1 MPEFSPDRMTEVA
14 QLIARYPEGR
24 QKSALLPILHMAQ
37 HDFGGY
43 LSTETM
49 NYVASLLAI
58 EPVEVYEVATF
69 YTMFHLTPVGTYVL
83 EICRTGPCAL
93 AGADDT
99 LERLETILGI
109 KEGETTPDGLFTIK
123 TVECLAA
130 CASAPV
136 VQVGERYINQVTPDC
151 VPALLEDLQLGR
163 VR

>member
-151 VPALLEDLQLGR
+151 VPALLDDLQLGR

>member
-1 MPEFSPDRMTEVA
+1 MPEFSPDRMTEVT
-14 QLIARYPEGR
+14 QLIARYPDGR

-37 HDFGGY
+37 QDFDGY

-49 NYVASLLAI
+49 NYVASLLGI

-123 TVECLAA
+123 TVECLAS

-136 VQVGERYINQVTPDC
+136 VQVGERYINHVTPDC
-151 VPALLEDLQLGR
+151 VPALLDDLQSGR